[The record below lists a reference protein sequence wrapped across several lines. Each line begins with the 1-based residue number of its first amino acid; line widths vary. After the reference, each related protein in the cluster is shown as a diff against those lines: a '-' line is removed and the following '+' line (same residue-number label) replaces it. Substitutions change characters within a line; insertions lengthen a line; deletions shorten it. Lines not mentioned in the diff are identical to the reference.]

1 MSEAPPSIT
10 LEAGKE
16 SIEELAEAAEA
27 QFKRLVDIFNPKNN
41 KLNWLLLALPITL
54 YFNFQHSLQMAFVF
68 SMIAIAPLAFL
79 MGKATEEIAL
89 RTGEAVGG
97 LLNATFGNAV
107 EMIIAGM
114 ALYAASQNPD
124 VVETMVTVTQASLI
138 GSILGNLLLVL
149 GLAMLYGGIKH
160 SEQSFSNQ
168 SGQMNGALLVLAVV
182 ALIVPSAFH
191 YNGGTSDAV
200 MKLSYATALVLLF
213 IYGCSLLFQLKTHVN
228 EFSSGGHGGGHE
240 DPEMSIKDAWILLI
254 LATVLVGWMAH
265 ILVHS
270 LETTV
275 EKWHLPE
282 LFIGVIL
289 VPFFGNAAE
298 HFTAV
303 LVAGKDKMDLSIAI
317 AIGSSVQIALCVAP
331 IMVLWGWVLGVP
343 LPLEF
348 GLLETVAAFGSVL
361 ITISILADGKTNW
374 LEGVMSLACFA
385 ILGMAFF
392 FA

>member
-1 MSEAPPSIT
+1 MSEAPQSMII
-10 LEAGKE
+10 EAEKE
-16 SIEELAEAAEA
+16 SIEELAEVAEA
-27 QFKRLVDIFNPKNN
+27 QFKRLVDILNPKNN
-41 KLNWLLLALPITL
+41 TLNWLLLALPITL

-114 ALYAASQNPD
+114 ALYAASQNPA
-124 VVETMVTVTQASLI
+124 VVDTMVTVTQASLI

-160 SEQSFSNQ
+160 SEQTFSNQ

-191 YNGGTSDAV
+191 YNGGSSDAV

-228 EFSSGGHGGGHE
+228 EFSSGGHGEGHE
-240 DPEMSIKDAWILLI
+240 DPEMSIKDAWVLLI
-254 LATVLVGWMAH
+254 LATILVGWMAH

-317 AIGSSVQIALCVAP
+317 AIGSSVQIALFVAP

-348 GLLETVAAFGSVL
+348 GLLETVAAFGAVF

-374 LEGVMSLACFA
+374 LEGAMALACYA